1 MNLSKKISGFAHHL
15 ISPSR
20 NNNSLACGVFLISWS
35 FPAAE
40 GPTNSRKVG
49 ESAVS
54 PFSFPSW
61 SWLFRPLLLFGGYHK
76 RGGGGV
82 GAEKIEF
89 PLLLPPF
96 TPLPP
101 FLPPKKQRKDGES
114 SSLPLRPPSC
124 KSIFFRS
131 SSSVEGGEKKL
142 WFFPLTHHSI
152 SHVTPLLFSPV
163 QNNRVSLQIK
173 NLLWLPSPF
182 SRGHAQAVLC
192 VVKW

>member
-20 NNNSLACGVFLISWS
+20 NNNGVACGVFLISWS
-35 FPAAE
+35 FP
-40 GPTNSRKVG
+40 TNSGKVG

-76 RGGGGV
+76 RGGGEV

-101 FLPPKKQRKDGES
+101 FLPPPEKTEKKMES
-114 SSLPLRPPSC
+114 LLHFRSSLPPANRF
-124 KSIFFRS
+124 FFRS

-142 WFFPLTHHSI
+142 LFFPLTHHSI
-152 SHVTPLLFSPV
+152 SHVTLLLFFPC
-163 QNNRVSLQIK
+163 
-173 NLLWLPSPF
+173 
-182 SRGHAQAVLC
+182 AE
-192 VVKW
+192 

>member
-1 MNLSKKISGFAHHL
+1 MRSIFNFLVFPRRTTDQLRKSRGKRGESIFISILVVA
-15 ISPSR
+15 
-20 NNNSLACGVFLISWS
+20 
-35 FPAAE
+35 FPAAVVVWC
-40 GPTNSRKVG
+40 GH
-49 ESAVS
+49 
-54 PFSFPSW
+54 
-61 SWLFRPLLLFGGYHK
+61 HK
-76 RGGGGV
+76 RGKF
-82 GAEKIEF
+82 GATEKIEF
-89 PLLLPPF
+89 PLLPPF

-101 FLPPKKQRKDGES
+101 FPPKKQRKDEES
-114 SSLPLRPPSC
+114 SSLPLHPPSC

-142 WFFPLTHHSI
+142 LFFPLTHHSI

-192 VVKW
+192 VVK